1 MENIV
6 ITEEQ
11 FEERFTMLDNHFY
24 ENPND
29 CSFNGCLFET
39 YGEEREY
46 VNRVVLDPVKKRHL
60 WTIVE
65 GDSGDK
71 LYYQSGY
78 HIINRLGFFFTS
90 EPVTEDH
97 LTVVI
102 DITPDV

>member
-1 MENIV
+1 MENVI
-6 ITEEQ
+6 ITEDQ
-11 FEERFTMLDNHFY
+11 FDERFIMMKNHFY
-24 ENPND
+24 DNPDD

-39 YGEEREY
+39 YGKEMDYITEARF
-46 VNRVVLDPVKKRHL
+46 NSMKQKHL

-65 GDSGDK
+65 SDDGDK

-78 HIINRLGFFFTS
+78 HIVNRIGFFFT
-90 EPVTEDH
+90 EEEVVEKH